1 MDLNKVLLIGR
12 LGAKPELKQT
22 QGGPVA
28 RLRLATSWEKRTG
41 EGASERATDW
51 HNVVVFGRQAEA
63 CAERLDAGRLV
74 YVEGFLHTH
83 SWKDKEG
90 KERSDR
96 EVRAQYVNFLYQK
109 GEPATSGL
117 SSTRSAGRDAPLF

>member
-22 QGGPVA
+22 QSGPVV
-28 RLRLATSWEKRTG
+28 RMRLATSWERKTG
-41 EGASERATDW
+41 EGQSERNTDW

-83 SWKDKEG
+83 SWKDKDG

-109 GEPATSGL
+109 GEQGSGAATGGA
-117 SSTRSAGRDAPLF
+117 RSADAMPLF